1 MVDYNLNCGVINVGF
16 LDDIRKQ
23 TKQFSGQYTK
33 LSFPSDGDVDEQIVS
48 KGVSD
53 AISALEIEYKLHVME
68 GRKNVR
74 SRMLGHYYSIWMN
87 LSIGLGYYNNRN
99 PLPLTIRNNKN
110 CNSLNCSNYQP
121 VGAFLKELDSG
132 LKKEFSNIKY
142 SYDVGNGRNL
152 SGDYIGRERITT
164 GNVNKVINDMYYEL
178 KRQWREKEIE
188 WKKNP
193 KVEFFVADNIH
204 IITELKCD
212 KDGVVL

>member
-1 MVDYNLNCGVINVGF
+1 MGF

-23 TKQFSGQYTK
+23 SKQFAGQYTK
-33 LSFPSDGDVDEQIVS
+33 LLFPDDGDVDEQIVS

-74 SRMLGHYYSIWMN
+74 SRMLGHYYSICMV
-87 LSIGLGYYNNRN
+87 LSIGLGYYNRN
-99 PLPLTIRNNKN
+99 PLPLTIKNDRN
-110 CNSLNCSNYQP
+110 CNYLNCSNYQP
-121 VGAFLKELDSG
+121 IGAYLKGLDSE
-132 LKKEFSNIKY
+132 LRKEFSNIKY
-142 SYDVGNGRNL
+142 SYDAGNGRNL
-152 SGDYIGRERITT
+152 SGEYIGREHNTT

-193 KVEFFVADNIH
+193 KVEFFVAEKIL